1 MRNKMILLDDWNFD
15 FEKEIVEKAFLLF
28 DIGVNPTKVAKRLKL
43 KMQDVMIIMLDWSD
57 KRGKWA

>member
-28 DIGVNPTKVAKRLKL
+28 DVGVNPTKVAKRLKL

>member
-1 MRNKMILLDDWNFD
+1 MILLDDWNFD